1 MQSSTNSEEFYS
13 KLKAQ
18 LYETSSWPTAYLF
31 KFIVTS
37 EQHKIDKIES
47 IFDNMG
53 AVITS
58 TPSKKGT
65 YMSISI
71 NVVMQS
77 PESVIRKYQLVT
89 SQVEGVISL

>member
-77 PESVIRKYQLVT
+77 PETVIRKYQLVA

>member
-1 MQSSTNSEEFYS
+1 
-13 KLKAQ
+13 
-18 LYETSSWPTAYLF
+18 
-31 KFIVTS
+31 
-37 EQHKIDKIES
+37 
-47 IFDNMG
+47 MG

-58 TPSKKGT
+58 TQSKKGT

-77 PESVIRKYQLVT
+77 PETVIGKYQLVA